1 MGVCHECV
9 SWVCF
14 MGVFHECVS
23 WVCVQCVKV
32 CVSCVCVSR
41 AWLSAPAVGTSQ
53 GPFNQHRKK
62 SWVQSLFGEYSMSII
77 HFSSGMIGASTHA
90 AQHATS
96 PKRQILPRQVEARTR
111 CTSTHTTLAKMLGPI
126 HCCQTNRQ
134 TKCSCHC
141 QGQFTQV
148 LVLSFHPSV

>member
-1 MGVCHECV
+1 
-9 SWVCF
+9 
-14 MGVFHECVS
+14 
-23 WVCVQCVKV
+23 
-32 CVSCVCVSR
+32 VCVSR

-111 CTSTHTTLAKMLGPI
+111 CTSPHTNYLLRCLARFTAVKPTVKPTVPATAMLPVHPGTVIPSVSVISHLTGPVVYACI
-126 HCCQTNRQ
+126 TNRFRVAGH
-134 TKCSCHC
+134 KR
-141 QGQFTQV
+141 
-148 LVLSFHPSV
+148 

>member
-1 MGVCHECV
+1 MGVCP
-9 SWVCF
+9 
-14 MGVFHECVS
+14 
-23 WVCVQCVKV
+23 V
-32 CVSCVCVSR
+32 CVSVRFMCVCVSR